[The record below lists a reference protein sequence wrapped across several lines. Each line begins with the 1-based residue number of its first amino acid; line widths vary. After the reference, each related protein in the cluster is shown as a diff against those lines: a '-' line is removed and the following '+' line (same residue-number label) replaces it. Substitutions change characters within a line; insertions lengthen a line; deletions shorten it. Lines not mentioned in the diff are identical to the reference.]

1 MNQFEELRQ
10 QIEKEFGIDNLR
22 ERRRYNDIVNARMVY
37 SYILRGL
44 GYSLTQIGKSLGK
57 HHATIINYLNNME
70 GYLHTDPSLRKK
82 FDKVSSVFLGGE
94 SLINNDE
101 LTIDSRLK
109 YAELKELEL
118 KNKINILENR
128 IKDLTSEVLE
138 HRSTQKFNTDDIDR
152 FYNIFKLV
160 KQRTKH
166 GDEFKVFQKLNKL
179 YDVI

>member
-1 MNQFEELRQ
+1 MNQIKELREHV
-10 QIEKEFGIDNLR
+10 EKEFGIDNLR

-44 GYSLTQIGKSLGK
+44 GYSLTDIGKSLGK
-57 HHATIINYLNNME
+57 HHATIINYLDNME
-70 GYLHTDPSLRKK
+70 GYLKTDPVLRKK
-82 FDKVSSVFLGGE
+82 FDKVSRSFLGE
-94 SLINNDE
+94 EMEIDNSSLTMDA
-101 LTIDSRLK
+101 TLK
-109 YAELKELEL
+109 YAELKEVEL
-118 KNKINILENR
+118 KNKINILESR

-138 HRSTQKFNTDDIDR
+138 YRSTQKFNSDDIDR

-160 KQRTKH
+160 KQKTKH

>member
-1 MNQFEELRQ
+1 MNQIKELREHV
-10 QIEKEFGIDNLR
+10 EKEFGIDNLR

-37 SYILRGL
+37 SYILRAL
-44 GYSLTQIGKSLGK
+44 GYTLTEIGKSLGK
-57 HHATIINYLNNME
+57 HHATIINYLDNME
-70 GYLHTDPSLRKK
+70 GYLKTDPMLRKK
-82 FDKVSSVFLGGE
+82 FYKVSSSFLGDEINISNG
-94 SLINNDE
+94 SLTTNE
-101 LTIDSRLK
+101 TLK
-109 YAELKELEL
+109 YAELKEVEL

-128 IKDLTSEVLE
+128 IKDLTSELLE
-138 HRSTQKFNTDDIDR
+138 YRSTQKFNADDIDR

>member
-1 MNQFEELRQ
+1 MNQIKELR
-10 QIEKEFGIDNLR
+10 EHVEREFGIDNLR

-44 GYSLTQIGKSLGK
+44 GYSLTDIGKSLGK
-57 HHATIINYLNNME
+57 HHATIINYLDNMD
-70 GYLHTDPSLRKK
+70 GYLKTDPVLRKK
-82 FDKVSSVFLGGE
+82 FDKVSRSFLGE
-94 SLINNDE
+94 EIEINNSA
-101 LTIDSRLK
+101 LTMDATLK
-109 YAELKELEL
+109 YAELKEVEL

-138 HRSTQKFNTDDIDR
+138 HRSTQKFNADDIDR

-160 KQRTKH
+160 KQKTKH

>member
-1 MNQFEELRQ
+1 MNQIKELREHV
-10 QIEKEFGIDNLR
+10 EKEFGIDNLR

-44 GYSLTQIGKSLGK
+44 GYTLTQIGKSLGK
-57 HHATIINYLNNME
+57 HHATIINYLDNME
-70 GYLHTDPSLRKK
+70 GYLKTDPMLRKK
-82 FDKVSSVFLGGE
+82 FYKVSSSFLGDEINISNG
-94 SLINNDE
+94 SLTTNE
-101 LTIDSRLK
+101 TLK
-109 YAELKELEL
+109 YAELKEVEL

-138 HRSTQKFNTDDIDR
+138 YRSTQKFNADDIDR

>member
-1 MNQFEELRQ
+1 MNQIKELREHV
-10 QIEKEFGIDNLR
+10 EKEFGIDNLR

-44 GYSLTQIGKSLGK
+44 GYTLTEIGKSLGK
-57 HHATIINYLNNME
+57 HHATIINYLDNME
-70 GYLHTDPSLRKK
+70 GYLKTDPVLRKK
-82 FDKVSSVFLGGE
+82 FYKVSSFFLGDEINISNG
-94 SLINNDE
+94 SLTTNE
-101 LTIDSRLK
+101 TLK
-109 YAELKELEL
+109 YAELKEVEL

-138 HRSTQKFNTDDIDR
+138 YRSNQKFNADDIDR

-160 KQRTKH
+160 KQKTKH